1 MTKAFRHILFISIFL
16 AFSAGMSAQDLPTL
30 SQQAGITSGRFA
42 NGLSYYIVPNQSS
55 KGYANFALVQK
66 GIDNQED
73 ARSALGYEFLA
84 SKGVGYTRDGYISYA
99 GGAAIFNFKDV
110 PSFQSV
116 ALDSTVILIF
126 NLIQN
131 FKGEQAIVACGDLD
145 AARLKDRLYM
155 MSLTVSKRTPAPE
168 KEPYVWAP
176 SDRARFIQYNNGCRD
191 LAEIRVVYSTSRTP
205 QKYMSTPQPLVTE
218 MFARQLG
225 YIVRKRIEALFE
237 EKDIPLGYLRFSYT
251 DTAHTDSDEQYSFLA
266 GVSEKDVAAATAL
279 ISGVLADIDRNGVS
293 ADEFLDA
300 KARFRTWAKKTSNAG
315 MTNEEYVS
323 ICTANYLYGASMA
336 SKKEIDNF
344 FGGRRISLEQDLSMF
359 NRFVSAL
366 IDPRRNLTVRYG
378 TPSDSLD
385 TEALRKIFQDSWKNT
400 PPATAY
406 RVKSADSLSLYY
418 PVDRKM
424 KIKTETTDPQT
435 GGSVW
440 AFNNGMKV
448 VFRKTSDSQVR
459 YAYMVRGGY
468 TEVPGIKEGE
478 SAFVGDML
486 GLYDVCGMDAMQFRN
501 MLEANGIT
509 MTCRVGIADMCI
521 SGTTPQDKLNLL
533 FRSLLSVQKQRA
545 LNQKAFD
552 YYRRSEA
559 LRQEDF
565 RFSADGINAV
575 TDSIMCPDFYY
586 PLTKSVEKLT
596 DELPQKAERY
606 FAAQFAKSQDGV
618 IFIEG
623 NLNQY
628 DLQKFLCRI
637 IGGFRGS
644 KSFSVRPKV
653 SYQLRSGWS
662 TYTVAKDDRMVGD
675 GSSAN
680 LAMAAERPFTMQN
693 WCAFRIAV
701 EHLRRELVKDMAP
714 MGQYFE
720 IVPELRLLPVER
732 IAVFVNC
739 RPCPSEGLPADVEP
753 ADPMEVMNRM
763 REALVRISRTP
774 LSASTLKGLKEALAQ
789 EMAGEQSDPDYVMDA
804 FLLRNSEGKD
814 VLSNYS
820 TYLGKV
826 TVQDVSDV
834 IDALERGSKVEYVI
848 K

>member
-1 MTKAFRHILFISIFL
+1 MIKALRHIFFISIFL
-16 AFSAGMSAQDLPTL
+16 AFAAGLSAQDLPTFG
-30 SQQAGITSGRFA
+30 QQAGITTGRFA
-42 NGLSYYIVPNQSS
+42 NGLTYYIVPNTSS
-55 KGYANFALVQK
+55 NGYANFALVQK
-66 GIDNQED
+66 GVDSQED
-73 ARSALGYEFLA
+73 ARAALDYGFLA
-84 SKGVGYTRDGYISYA
+84 SKGVGYTRDGYVSYA

-110 PSFQSV
+110 PAFQSV

-126 NLIQN
+126 NIIRN
-131 FKGEQAIVACGDLD
+131 CKGEQAIVACGDID

-155 MSLTVSKRTPAPE
+155 MSLTVDKRTPAPE
-168 KEPYVWAP
+168 KDPYIWAP
-176 SDRARFIQYNNGCRD
+176 SDRARFIHYNNGCRN

-225 YIVRKRIEALFE
+225 YIVRKRMEAIFE
-237 EKDIPLGYLRFSYT
+237 EKDIPLGYIRFSYI
-251 DTAHTDSDEQYSFLA
+251 DSAHTDSDEQYSLLA
-266 GVSEKDVAAATAL
+266 GVAEKDLAAATAL

-293 ADEFLDA
+293 PDEFLDA
-300 KARFRTWAKKTSNAG
+300 KARFRAWAQKVSSTTVSN
-315 MTNEEYVS
+315 EDYVS
-323 ICTANYLYGASMA
+323 LCVSNYLYGASMA
-336 SKKEIDNF
+336 SRKEIDRF

-385 TEALRKIFQDSWKNT
+385 TEALRKLFQDSWKNT
-400 PPATAY
+400 PEATAY
-406 RVKSADSLSLYY
+406 RVKSTDSLSLYY
-418 PVDRKM
+418 PVDKKM
-424 KIKTETTDPQT
+424 KVKAETTDPQT

-440 AFNNGMKV
+440 TFNNGMKV
-448 VFRKTSDSQVR
+448 VFRKTGDSQIR

-486 GLYDVCGMDAMQFRN
+486 GLYDVSGMDWMRFRN
-501 MLEANGIT
+501 MLETNGIT
-509 MTCRVGIADMCI
+509 MSCRVGIADMTI
-521 SGTTPQDKLNLL
+521 SGTMPKDKVSLL
-533 FRSLLSVQKQRA
+533 FRSLLSIQKHRS
-545 LNQKAFD
+545 LNPSAFD

-586 PLTKSVEKLT
+586 PRAKSMGRLS
-596 DELPQKAERY
+596 DELPQKAESY

-623 NLNQY
+623 NLDAY
-628 DLQKFLCRI
+628 DLQKYLCRVM
-637 IGGFRGS
+637 GSFRGS

-662 TYTVAKDDRMVGD
+662 TYTVGKDDRMVGD

-701 EHLRRELVKDMAP
+701 EHLRRELVKDLAP

-732 IAVFVNC
+732 ISVFINC

-753 ADPMEVMNRM
+753 ADPMEVMNRL
-763 REALVRISRTP
+763 RDALARISGTR
-774 LSASTLKGLKEALAQ
+774 LSASTLKGLKDALAQ
-789 EMAGEQSDPDYVMDA
+789 EMAGELADPDYVMDA

-826 TVQDVSDV
+826 SAQDVADV
-834 IDALERGSKVEYVI
+834 VAALENGSKVEYVI

>member
-1 MTKAFRHILFISIFL
+1 MIKAFRHIFFISIFL
-16 AFSAGMSAQDLPTL
+16 AFAAGMSAQELPTL
-30 SQQAGITSGRFA
+30 SQQAGITTGRFS
-42 NGLSYYIVPNQSS
+42 NGLSYYIVPNTSS

-66 GIDNQED
+66 GIENQED
-73 ARSALGYEFLA
+73 ARSALGYGFLS
-84 SKGVGYTRDGYISYA
+84 SKGIGYTRDGYVSYA

-110 PSFQSV
+110 PTFQSV
-116 ALDSTVILIF
+116 ALDSTIILIF

-131 FKGEQAIVACGDLD
+131 YKGEQAIVACGDLD
-145 AARLKDRLYM
+145 AARLKDRMYM

-168 KEPYVWAP
+168 KDPYIWAP
-176 SDRARFIQYNNGCRD
+176 SDRARFIHYNNGCRN

-205 QKYMSTPQPLVTE
+205 LKYMSTPQPLVTE
-218 MFARQLG
+218 MFARELG
-225 YIVRKRIEALFE
+225 YIARKRIEALFE
-237 EKDIPLGYLRFSYT
+237 EKDIPLGYLRFTYT
-251 DTAHTDSDEQYSFLA
+251 DTAHTDSDEQYTFLA
-266 GVSEKDVAAATAL
+266 GVEEKDVAIATSL

-293 ADEFLDA
+293 PNEFLDA
-300 KARFRTWAKKTSNAG
+300 KARFRTWAQKVSN
-315 MTNEEYVS
+315 TTVSNEDYVS
-323 ICTANYLYGASMA
+323 LCTSNYLYGASMA
-336 SKKEIDNF
+336 SRKEIDRF

-378 TPSDSLD
+378 TPSDTLD

-400 PPATAY
+400 PSATAY
-406 RVKSADSLSLYY
+406 RVKSTDSLSLYY
-418 PVDRKM
+418 PVDKKM
-424 KIKTETTDPQT
+424 KIKSETTDPQT

-448 VFRKTSDSQVR
+448 VFRKTDDSQIR

-486 GLYDVCGMDAMQFRN
+486 GLYDVSGMDGMQFRN

-509 MTCRVGIADMCI
+509 MNCRVGIADMTI
-521 SGTTPQDKLNLL
+521 SGTMPKDKVSLL
-533 FRSLLSVQKQRA
+533 FRSLLSLQKHRT
-545 LNQKAFD
+545 LNPPAFD

-586 PLTKSVEKLT
+586 PLAKSMGKLS

-623 NLNQY
+623 NLNPY
-628 DLQKFLCRI
+628 DLQKYLCKVM
-637 IGGFRGS
+637 GSFRGS

-653 SYQLRSGWS
+653 AYQLRSGWS

-680 LAMAAERPFTMQN
+680 LAMAAERPFTMQG

-701 EHLRRELVKDMAP
+701 EHLRRELVKDLAP

-732 IAVFVNC
+732 IAVFINC

-753 ADPMEVMNRM
+753 ADPMEVMNRL
-763 REALVRISRTP
+763 RDALARISGTT

-826 TVQDVSDV
+826 TAQDVADV
-834 IDALERGSKVEYVI
+834 VAALENGSKVEYVI